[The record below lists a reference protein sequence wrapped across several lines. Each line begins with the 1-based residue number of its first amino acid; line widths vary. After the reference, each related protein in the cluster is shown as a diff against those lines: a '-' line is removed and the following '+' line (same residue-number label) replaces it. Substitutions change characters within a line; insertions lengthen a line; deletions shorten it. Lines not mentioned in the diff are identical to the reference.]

1 MKTEITRFCEGC
13 LAAIAPL
20 GSALADTAE
29 QLGTR
34 PDLGGAR
41 GTVAELQTRLRSLSE
56 KLANQNTH
64 LLIFGPLKSGKSTLM
79 NAISGA
85 YVSEVTSLPGYPALV
100 FVQHAPEP
108 SFSATRFNGRES
120 TFPDA
125 RVLKGVIE
133 DGHLA
138 LAEQLR
144 AAEARGADFDPR
156 RDFAEAIRRI
166 DVKLPIESL
175 AESSTV
181 LVDTPGLYSRMNF
194 GYDVLTREFRDTA
207 ACAVF
212 VVKTDNL
219 FLEQVFAEFNQLLD
233 LFSRIFLVVNVDSG
247 KRDLQPDGSLLPSAE
262 SESPE
267 RVIEAFKTLSMAGPV
282 RRAQEEGRVRIHAID
297 LLHAAAARLTS
308 AAATAAAPEVGNSAA
323 FEAFLRDLTDYL
335 NGSTYTREFIRDS
348 LRQCETLGAD
358 VNALVAGPEVSALHK
373 KQDAIAAEI
382 ARLDERIAA
391 YDRLLKLDWRAT
403 FTDAR
408 VDNARRSA
416 TAAQAASGELGRKML
431 EALDRWYASSDSLKS
446 LEKQY
451 WNPLLSKACGVAS
464 EDTVKHLRRAL
475 AGPLGGAAPG
485 PETLQDLRTLGVELG
500 ASAAAALTSLK
511 AKDAE
516 PFRISVKSD
525 SVPVRRLAA
534 DWLSFRGAAAVAD
547 HLFGEDRTRE
557 IAAWVKEQ
565 RLPAS
570 SRAAFLGLIESTVSD
585 KFPEAPARSASF
597 LLEHYIEKFSENVTA
612 GLEKGLAK
620 DVRLRAERQGPN
632 EQNAQVVA
640 SLRQLLA
647 QAARVRAEIA
657 QIAKQEAAR
666 PSPPTPPKS
675 GAKREDSLRADS
687 FFSND
692 VSAPPPRT

>member
-20 GSALADTAE
+20 GSALAETAA
-29 QLGTR
+29 QIGKR

-41 GTVAELQTRLRSLSE
+41 GAVAELQTRLRSLSE
-56 KLANQNTH
+56 KLANQHTH

-156 RDFAEAIRRI
+156 RDFPEAIRRI
-166 DVKLPIESL
+166 DVKLPIGSL

-247 KRDLQPDGSLLPSAE
+247 KRDLHPDGTLRPSAE

-267 RVIEAFKTLSMAGPV
+267 RVIEAFKTLSMAGPL

-308 AAATAAAPEVGNSAA
+308 AAATEAAPEVRDGAA

-335 NGSTYTREFIRDS
+335 NSSHYTREFIRDS
-348 LRQCETLGAD
+348 LRQSETLCAD
-358 VNALVAGPEVSALHK
+358 VDQLVAGPEVSALHK

-382 ARLDERIAA
+382 ARLDERVAI
-391 YDRLLKLDWRAT
+391 YDRLLAVDWRAT

-408 VDNARRSA
+408 VENARRSA
-416 TAAQAASGELGRKML
+416 SAAQAVSADLGQKMHA
-431 EALDRWYASSDSLKS
+431 ALDRWYASGDSLKS

-451 WNPLLSKACGVAS
+451 WNPLLSKACAGVS

-475 AGPLGGAAPG
+475 AGPTGGSAPS
-485 PETLQDLRTLGVELG
+485 PETLQDLHAIGFELG
-500 ASAAAALTSLK
+500 PSAASALAGLK

-516 PFRISVKSD
+516 PFRLSVKSD
-525 SVPVRRLAA
+525 SVPVRRRFV
-534 DWLSFRGAAAVAD
+534 DWLSFRGAAAVAES
-547 HLFGEDRTRE
+547 LFGEDRTRE
-557 IAAWVKEQ
+557 IAAWVKER

-570 SRAAFLGLIESTVSD
+570 SRAAFLGLIASTVSD
-585 KFPEAPARSASF
+585 KFPEAPAKSASF
-597 LLEHYIEKFSENVTA
+597 LLEHYIEKFSEHATA
-612 GLEKGLAK
+612 GLEKS
-620 DVRLRAERQGPN
+620 RAEDVQQREDRQAPSA
-632 EQNAQVVA
+632 QNAQVVA
-640 SLRQLLA
+640 SLRKLLDE
-647 QAARVRAEIA
+647 AARVRAAVA
-657 QIAKQEAAR
+657 QITTRETTLPPAPEA
-666 PSPPTPPKS
+666 PTSGPK
-675 GAKREDSLRADS
+675 R
-687 FFSND
+687 
-692 VSAPPPRT
+692 